1 MCSRKV
7 EISGNLNGK
16 MLRYLLALNGVKFF
30 LKEDDNVQL
39 VIYFELPINEKTVF
53 KVQSADLTCDVIKK
67 VAPRTDVLNLQTE

>member
-16 MLRYLLALNGVKFF
+16 MLRYLLALNGVKSF
-30 LKEDDNVQL
+30 LKEDNVQL

-53 KVQSADLTCDVIKK
+53 KNLIDFYPLAQLMQK
-67 VAPRTDVLNLQTE
+67 TDF

>member
-53 KVQSADLTCDVIKK
+53 KNLIDFYPLTLLMQK
-67 VAPRTDVLNLQTE
+67 TDF

>member
-16 MLRYLLALNGVKFF
+16 MLRYLLALNGVKSF
-30 LKEDDNVQL
+30 LKEDNVQL

-53 KVQSADLTCDVIKK
+53 KNLIHFYPLTLLMQK
-67 VAPRTDVLNLQTE
+67 TDF